1 LENNN
6 REDLGEINKLSR
18 KQPGNVALPLIRCE
32 ALDKI
37 QLSSGE
43 ITTTLDTKR
52 MEPVDPRDTE
62 NPIQEHFRGIWILP
76 YIDDDT

>member
-18 KQPGNVALPLIRCE
+18 QQPGNGALPLIRCE

-37 QLSSGE
+37 QL
-43 ITTTLDTKR
+43 ITTTLDAKR
-52 MEPVDPRDTE
+52 MEPVDPKETE

-76 YIDDDT
+76 